1 MLRWSLALLP
11 FTPTLFQ
18 RLSSMRPQDDAALLP
33 GLEIGAWCAFGYIT
47 QAIGLAQTTPSKGA
61 FICALFMV
69 ICPLANGLMGKRVA
83 PQTWFAVSI
92 ALLGTACLEGVMPG
106 LHTLIGASSPAVAEA
121 TSTVGN
127 GMAAA
132 GGINPG
138 DRWCFGGALGF
149 GAMFA
154 RMEAHVERIG
164 SGAALALTVYQLVAL
179 FVATVAWSAVEG
191 FGANGGPVSP
201 SAWLE
206 GVLAANAAEP
216 MLLPSIAFMGLVS
229 GALVLWGETI
239 VLEMVPSTEAGVIFA
254 TEPVWATGIAA
265 VLLNQAITPNEILG
279 GGAIFVACLA
289 LQLDLDKMLG
299 MSPDESAAH
308 EEHQ

>member
-1 MLRWSLALLP
+1 MCIRDS
-11 FTPTLFQ
+11 
-18 RLSSMRPQDDAALLP
+18 
-33 GLEIGAWCAFGYIT
+33 
-47 QAIGLAQTTPSKGA
+47 
-61 FICALFMV
+61 
-69 ICPLANGLMGKRVA
+69 
-83 PQTWFAVSI
+83 
-92 ALLGTACLEGVMPG
+92 
-106 LHTLIGASSPAVAEA
+106 
-121 TSTVGN
+121 
-127 GMAAA
+127 
-132 GGINPG
+132 
-138 DRWCFGGALGF
+138 
-149 GAMFA
+149 
-154 RMEAHVERIG
+154 IG